1 MIREIRACVVCGNKF
16 QPVARTQ
23 IYCGKVCAKKGDREI
38 KRKRELAKKE
48 EKKKSNAL
56 IDIAVAARRE
66 GLSYGQYVAKYGV

>member
-1 MIREIRACVVCGNKF
+1 MIREIRACVVCGKKF

-23 IYCGKVCAKKGDREI
+23 IYCSKVCAKKRDREL
-38 KRKRELAKKE
+38 RRERELAQRE

-66 GLSYGQYVAKYGV
+66 GMSYGQYVAKYGV